1 MGGVVPVI
9 RTRGEKVFTIFNYFF
24 LSIVAASC
32 VLPFVNVIA
41 ISLSKNAAVAANY
54 VKLWPVQFTPYAYQ
68 YVILKKAFWTSF
80 LIAIERVALGLLV
93 NMSLIVLT
101 AYPLSKEVTY
111 FKARSAYVWIFFF
124 TLLFS
129 GGLIPLY
136 ALVSQLKLL
145 GSIWV
150 LILPGA
156 LPVFNMILMLNFF
169 RQIPREM
176 EEAAFIDGAD
186 HFRVLFMIYVPCS
199 LPSIATMALFTIVSH
214 WNSWFDG
221 LIFMRSSENYPLQSY
236 LQTVIIGL
244 DFSKTSSISG
254 NYSYLKF
261 LSDRTLKAAQ
271 IVIAVIPVLTI
282 YPFLQK
288 YFISGIVL
296 GSVKG

>member
-1 MGGVVPVI
+1 MI
-9 RTRGEKVFTIFNYFF
+9 RTKGEKAFTVFNYFF
-24 LSIVAASC
+24 LTLVAASC

-68 YVILKKAFWTSF
+68 YVILKKAFWTAF
-80 LIAIERVALGLLV
+80 LITIERVVLGLAV
-93 NMSLIVLT
+93 NMTLIILT

-111 FKARSAYVWIFFF
+111 FRARSVYVWIFFF

-129 GGLIPLY
+129 GGLIPMY
-136 ALVSQLKLL
+136 ALVNQLKLL
-145 GSIWV
+145 GTIWV

-169 RQIPREM
+169 RQIPREL

-186 HFRVLFMIYVPCS
+186 HFRVLFMIFVPCS
-199 LPSIATMALFTIVSH
+199 LPSIATMTLFTIVAH
-214 WNSWFDG
+214 WNAWFDG

-271 IVIAVIPVLTI
+271 IVIAVIPVLMI

>member
-1 MGGVVPVI
+1 MTVI
-9 RTRGEKVFTIFNYFF
+9 KSSGEKAFTAFNYIF
-24 LSIVAASC
+24 LTMVAASC

-68 YVILKKAFWTSF
+68 YVVTKQAFWTAFYLS
-80 LIAIERVALGLLV
+80 LKRVLRGLGI
-93 NMSLIVLT
+93 NMALIVLT
-101 AYPLSKEVTY
+101 AYPLSKEVIY
-111 FKARSAYVWIFFF
+111 FKARTLYVWVFFF

-129 GGLIPLY
+129 GGFIPMY
-136 ALVSQLKLL
+136 ALVNQLKLL
-145 GSIWV
+145 GTIWA

-169 RQIPREM
+169 RQIPREL

-186 HFRVLFMIYVPCS
+186 HFKVLFLIFLPCS
-199 LPSIATMALFTIVSH
+199 LPSIATMALFTIVAH
-214 WNSWFDG
+214 WNAWFDG
-221 LIFMRSSENYPLQSY
+221 LIFMRSSEGYPLQSY

-271 IVIAVIPVLTI
+271 IVIAVIPVLMI

-288 YFISGIVL
+288 YFVSGIVL